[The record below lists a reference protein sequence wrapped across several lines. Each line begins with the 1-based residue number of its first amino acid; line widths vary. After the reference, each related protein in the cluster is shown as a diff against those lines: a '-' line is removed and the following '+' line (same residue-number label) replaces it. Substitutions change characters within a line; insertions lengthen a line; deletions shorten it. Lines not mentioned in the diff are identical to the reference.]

1 MTDIRKNCRLTDV
14 KRELIG
20 AMFRYSSQNP
30 RCQDTKKDVG
40 VCSFAYPFIR
50 PSYCLSKLRSLM
62 KEDKRQVTSSY
73 LTLAY
78 IMDEQS

>member
-30 RCQDTKKDVG
+30 RCQDTKKTWESV
-40 VCSFAYPFIR
+40 V
-50 PSYCLSKLRSLM
+50 SLIPTLWTSNR
-62 KEDKRQVTSSY
+62 DKDNNLLDLIIALKHKIVKFGTRT
-73 LTLAY
+73 
-78 IMDEQS
+78 